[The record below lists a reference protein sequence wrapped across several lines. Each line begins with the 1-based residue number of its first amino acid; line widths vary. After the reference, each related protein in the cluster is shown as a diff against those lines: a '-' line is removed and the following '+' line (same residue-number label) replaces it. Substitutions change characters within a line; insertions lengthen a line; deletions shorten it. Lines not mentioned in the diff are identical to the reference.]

1 MADAVENGGIARKTT
16 PKEMKLSDDYL
27 RYEQI
32 GNIIYMMAPP
42 ARIHEAIIT
51 KVLRQLDTYL
61 DDKPCRAYGSNIGLD
76 LKPFIPLLKDLPS
89 FQNNYKKKPGQ
100 GREDESY
107 LLPDIS
113 VLCDSD
119 ESHYGSHGYQGAPK
133 LIIEVSSPSTNERDF
148 YEKRDIYEAI
158 GAGEYWIV
166 SDAQN
171 VTVFVLKDGKYVRS
185 KYETEEHVLAIPVS
199 VFPDLVIKL
208 DKNKLAP

>member
-1 MADAVENGGIARKTT
+1 MADAVENGGIASVTT
-16 PKEMKLSDDYL
+16 PREMKLSDDYL

-32 GNIIYMMAPP
+32 GNVIYMMAPP
-42 ARIHEAIIT
+42 ARFHEAVVTEI
-51 KVLRQLDTYL
+51 LGQLWNYL

-76 LKPFIPLLKDLPS
+76 LKSFIPRFKDMPS
-89 FQNNYKKKPGQ
+89 VQENFKKKA
-100 GREDESY
+100 GRGKEGESY

-119 ESHYGSHGYQGAPK
+119 ERHYGSHGYQGTPR
-133 LIIEVSSPSTNERDF
+133 LLIEVSSPATNERDF

-158 GAGEYWIV
+158 GVGEYWIV

-185 KYETEEHVLAIPVS
+185 KYETEEEALMIPVS

-208 DKNKLAP
+208 DKNKLTP